1 MIDVEFVDIF
11 IDLVTRLSVAVVF
24 SIISGMYCKVGKLIT
39 STGIDSSGG
48 NNERYLRMCT
58 FLMQVT
64 VGSSLSCAY

>member
-48 NNERYLRMCT
+48 NN
-58 FLMQVT
+58 
-64 VGSSLSCAY
+64 